1 MDWLDLRNSLL
12 CAEAVCFAA
21 TNRKESRGAHQME
34 DIPETIQNF
43 EKNQVITMND
53 DILLSNWENVKR
65 LQFKSEKKRMV
76 TI

>member
-21 TNRKESRGAHQME
+21 TNRKESRCAHQME